1 MQSCA
6 RALAV
11 SVVVFLLGF
20 AQAPSASAAPIVWSP
35 IGSPGNAADVV
46 TGYGA
51 VGYSY
56 SVSTYE
62 ITNAQYT
69 DFLNAKAASDPYGLY
84 NPFMGATS
92 QGGITRTG
100 VSGSFAYSTV
110 AGRQDRPVDFVS
122 FYDAMRFAN
131 WMTNGGGVGDT
142 ENGAY
147 TLLGG
152 TATPTNGLTVGRNA
166 GDGYFVTSE
175 NEWFK
180 AAYYD
185 TTSSS
190 YFEFTTSSNVLP
202 TCSAPTATANRGNC
216 GNAAGGV
223 PVPVGSYTGSA
234 SPNGTFDQGGNV
246 WEWTE
251 SVVNDVFNNPAYR
264 AYRGGDYGNF
274 NFRFDKT
281 DRESTAP
288 GGEFGGVGFRLAFIP
303 EPGTGLLV
311 GLGMIGMAVRRRL
324 AAR

>member
-20 AQAPSASAAPIVWSP
+20 GLAPSSSAAPIVWAP
-35 IGSPGNAADVV
+35 IGSPGNAADVT

-62 ITNAQYT
+62 VTNAQYV
-69 DFLNAKAASDPYGLY
+69 DFLNAKAAADPLGLY

-92 QGGITRTG
+92 QGGIARTG
-100 VSGSFAYSTV
+100 VSGSYTYATIS
-110 AGRQDRPVDFVS
+110 GRADRPVDFVS
-122 FYDAMRFAN
+122 FYDTLRFAN
-131 WMTNGGGVGDT
+131 WMTNGGGTGDT
-142 ENGAY
+142 ETGAY

-152 TATPTNGLTVGRNA
+152 TASPSNGLTVTRNA
-166 GDGYFVTSE
+166 GNSYFVTSE
-175 NEWFK
+175 DEWYK

-190 YFEFTTSSNVLP
+190 YYAFTTSSNVLP

-223 PVPVGSYTGSA
+223 PTIVGSYTGSA
-234 SPNGTFDQGGNV
+234 SPNGTFDQGGNL
-246 WEWTE
+246 WEWNE
-251 SVVNDVFNNPAYR
+251 AIVNDVFNSPAYR
-264 AYRGGDYGNF
+264 AIRGGAYGNF
-274 NFRFDKT
+274 NFRFAAA
-281 DRESTAP
+281 DRENTTPSL
-288 GGEFGGVGFRLAFIP
+288 EFADVGFRMSFIP
-303 EPGTGLLV
+303 EPGTGLLL
-311 GLGMIGMAVRRRL
+311 GLGLIGMAVRKRL
-324 AAR
+324 AVR